1 MISPLESLRF
11 ALESLRRN
19 LTRSLLTVLGVV
31 IGVASVVVL
40 VAVGRGAREEISQKI
55 ASVGSNLI
63 MVVPGVSQKD
73 GVFMGSG
80 TVHSLTAAD
89 AEAIEREC
97 PSVKRVASIYG
108 QSAQVISGNKNWRTR
123 VSGVSTAYFDLREW
137 KIRHGR
143 TFSLSEEKNASKVC
157 VLGSRA
163 LEALMPNSYPI
174 DMIVRIQSVP
184 FRVIGSL
191 ESKGQSYSGED
202 QDDVILV
209 PLKTAHLRLFGTPF
223 LGEVRL
229 ILVQARGTS
238 SVSQALTEVDD
249 LLIRRHRVG
258 LNRDKD
264 FTVRSLTESQQAA
277 QRSVEIMSVFLGSIA
292 AISLFVGGIGIM
304 NIMLV
309 SVTERTREIGVRMAV
324 GAKPIDILI
333 QFLIEA
339 VSLSV
344 AGGIFGIMLGM
355 AGAYVVAH
363 ASGWPAIIGPLELA
377 AAVVVSVSAGII
389 SGFFPAVKA
398 SRLHPIDALR
408 FE

>member
-1 MISPLESLRF
+1 M
-11 ALESLRRN
+11 
-19 LTRSLLTVLGVV
+19 RSLLTELGVL
-31 IGVASVVVL
+31 IGVASVIVL
-40 VAVGRGAREEISQKI
+40 VAVGKGAREEISHKI

-63 MVVPGVSQKD
+63 MVVPGASQNY

-80 TVHSLTAAD
+80 TVHSLTVAD
-89 AEAIEREC
+89 AEAIEKEC
-97 PSVKRVASIYG
+97 RSVMCVAPMHG

-123 VSGVSTAYFDLREW
+123 VSGVTASYFKLRDW
-137 KIRHGR
+137 KIQYGR
-143 TFSLSEEKNASKVC
+143 VFSINEEKNGAKVC
-157 VLGSRA
+157 VVGNSA
-163 LEALMPNSYPI
+163 LQALAGDKYPI
-174 DMIVRIQSVP
+174 GEILRIQNVP
-184 FRVIGSL
+184 FQIIGTL

-229 ILVQARGTS
+229 ILVQARGTLA
-238 SVSQALTEVDD
+238 VPQALTEIDH
-249 LLIRRHRVG
+249 LLIRRHKMGPV
-258 LNRDKD
+258 RDKD

-277 QRSVEIMSVFLGSIA
+277 QRTVEIMTLFLGSIA

-324 GAKPIDILI
+324 GAKPIDIMI

-339 VSLSV
+339 ISLSV
-344 AGGIFGIMLGM
+344 VGGISGTMLGI
-355 AGAYVVAH
+355 AGAYLVAH
-363 ASGWPAIIGPLELA
+363 TSGWPAIIGPLELV
-377 AAVVVSVSAGII
+377 AAVVVSASVGIL

-398 SRLHPIDALR
+398 SRLHPIEALR